1 MSALW
6 KKLGSHPVAPH
17 RVLLVAEL
25 FSDVD
30 GVQESGRLVS
40 DETSTQTLVPFM
52 PPCFHLF
59 SSSPSSSSSSS
70 LFKLTVSSV

>member
-1 MSALW
+1 MA
-6 KKLGSHPVAPH
+6 SHQA
-17 RVLLVAEL
+17 LLVAEL

-40 DETSTQTLVPFM
+40 DETSTQTLVSFM
-52 PPCFHLF
+52 PLCFHLF
-59 SSSPSSSSSSS
+59 FSSPSSSFSSSSS

>member
-1 MSALW
+1 M
-6 KKLGSHPVAPH
+6 APH
-17 RVLLVAEL
+17 QALLVAEL

-40 DETSTQTLVPFM
+40 DESSTRTLVPFV
-52 PPCFHLF
+52 PLCFHLF
-59 SSSPSSSSSSS
+59 FSSPSSSSSSSS